1 METIFSRAALYKKMS
16 FIVGDFVNFY
26 YVFKLVGK
34 VIEVDEEK
42 RQITVVNDAAQL
54 KVALQFDSVEKII
67 GSQLESVQRNE
78 KEKQL
83 HQQVFAQQLNLIKGV
98 GDDTLIFACKQRGLH
113 C

>member
-1 METIFSRAALYKKMS
+1 MS
-16 FIVGDFVNFY
+16 FIVGDFVIFY
-26 YVFKLVGK
+26 YVFKLVGN
-34 VIEVDEEK
+34 VVEVDEEK

-54 KVALQFDSVEKII
+54 RVTLTFDSVEKIV

-83 HQQVFAQQLNLIKGV
+83 CQQEFAKQLDLIKSV
-98 GDDTLIFACKQRGLH
+98 GDDALIFACKQRGLH